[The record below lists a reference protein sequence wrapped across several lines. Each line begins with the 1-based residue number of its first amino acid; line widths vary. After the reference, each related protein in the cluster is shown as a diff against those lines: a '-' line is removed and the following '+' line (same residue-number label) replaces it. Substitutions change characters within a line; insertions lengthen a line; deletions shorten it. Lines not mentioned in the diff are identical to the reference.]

1 MTNKALILPN
11 LISLLCP
18 SRGRPKKL
26 ARLIKSIAN
35 TATIPSR
42 IEILIYVDDDDP
54 EKFEYILSHK
64 NLVLDP
70 LISKLKNIDLFVD
83 QPFRT
88 PILNNILSDRAQG
101 NILMITNDDQIFR
114 DKNWDIRIDEE
125 ARKFPDNIYCMWF
138 NDGRY
143 QEKICTFPILSREW
157 VDTIGYIEPF
167 LFEHFNCD
175 LWTWQIGKMIDRL
188 HYIPDILVEH
198 LHPDTGKAE
207 QDETTMRN
215 LKGRRPEIDKLIFAK
230 SERYRVLDA
239 SILEKKKNVA
249 KN

>member
-1 MTNKALILPN
+1 MPN

-18 SRGRPKKL
+18 SRGRPQQL
-26 ARLIKSIAN
+26 ERLLKSIAN
-35 TATIPSR
+35 TARDPSR
-42 IEILIYVDDDDP
+42 IEILIYVDDDDT
-54 EKFEYILSHK
+54 ERFEYLLSHK
-64 NLVLDP
+64 NLAINP
-70 LISKLKNIDLFVD
+70 MISKLLNIELIVD
-83 QPFRT
+83 EPFRT
-88 PILNNILSDRAQG
+88 PILNNILADRAQG

-125 ARKFPDNIYCMWF
+125 VSKFPDNIYCMWF

-143 QEKICTFPILSREW
+143 QEKICTFPILSKEW
-157 VDTIGYIEPF
+157 VNTLGYIEPF

-175 LWTWQIGKMIDRL
+175 LWIWQIGKMIDRL

-215 LKGRRPEIDKLIFAK
+215 LKGRRPEIDKIAFAK
-230 SERYRVLDA
+230 FERYRILDA
-239 SILEKKKNVA
+239 SLLQEKIEAYKTLKLE
-249 KN
+249 